1 MEVEVDYWTSIDDK
15 PTCVRQSFIMSKD
28 EETNEIMAMVVFR
41 NITELVWEKRKQ
53 TQALQEALLQA
64 RQANFAKTTFL
75 SNMSHDIRTPMNAI
89 IGFSNIALNHI
100 ENKEQVRASLEKIL
114 SSSQHLL
121 GLINDILDMSQ
132 IESGKLQIQ
141 DQVCDLSQLIY
152 DLLNIVQPQIYKK
165 KMSFH
170 LDVHGVQ
177 DVRVSTD
184 PLKLNQVLINILGNA
199 LKYTPAGGSIDMKV
213 EQLPG
218 QENHKTWYRFVVKD
232 NGIGMS
238 SEFVAKI
245 FEPFERAS
253 SATISGIQGAGLGM
267 PITKNIIEAMHGKIE
282 VESELGKGSVF
293 TVMLP
298 LKIVRGDRGEVLD
311 LVHEKIVLLDSDLE
325 ERTQLFE
332 QFKAWNGMVEIAS
345 NIEDL
350 YRRGERAV
358 CLVDRDHFER
368 MDVSKL
374 LAPRLV
380 VISEWDH
387 GNRTFESIDGLPV
400 YFVSRPLFVAHVYPL
415 LYEEDHA
422 LIPEDKKLASVSFE
436 GLRLLLVEDNELN
449 REIAQIVLEE
459 AGFVVECAPDGVDAI
474 EMVQASANRYYD
486 GILMDVQMPLMNG
499 YEATMAIRRLDRKDA
514 KRMPIIAMTAN
525 AMEDDIKDSIAAG
538 MDAHISKPIDVV
550 KLMETLS
557 KFFGG
562 QMK

>member
-1 MEVEVDYWTSIDDK
+1 M
-15 PTCVRQSFIMSKD
+15 
-28 EETNEIMAMVVFR
+28 
-41 NITELVWEKRKQ
+41 
-53 TQALQEALLQA
+53 
-64 RQANFAKTTFL
+64 
-75 SNMSHDIRTPMNAI
+75 
-89 IGFSNIALNHI
+89 
-100 ENKEQVRASLEKIL
+100 
-114 SSSQHLL
+114 
-121 GLINDILDMSQ
+121 
-132 IESGKLQIQ
+132 
-141 DQVCDLSQLIY
+141 
-152 DLLNIVQPQIYKK
+152 
-165 KMSFH
+165 
-170 LDVHGVQ
+170 
-177 DVRVSTD
+177 
-184 PLKLNQVLINILGNA
+184 
-199 LKYTPAGGSIDMKV
+199 
-213 EQLPG
+213 
-218 QENHKTWYRFVVKD
+218 
-232 NGIGMS
+232 
-238 SEFVAKI
+238 
-245 FEPFERAS
+245 
-253 SATISGIQGAGLGM
+253 
-267 PITKNIIEAMHGKIE
+267 
-282 VESELGKGSVF
+282 
-293 TVMLP
+293 
-298 LKIVRGDRGEVLD
+298 
-311 LVHEKIVLLDSDLE
+311 
-325 ERTQLFE
+325 
-332 QFKAWNGMVEIAS
+332 EIAS

-436 GLRLLLVEDNELN
+436 GLRLLLVEDNKLN

-538 MDAHISKPIDVV
+538 MDAHISKPIDVG